1 MASWH
6 PNIFTGKILV
16 IRSSRTTQW
25 FSFCFHL
32 FSEGEMSATNHAFA
46 WDNLAAAP
54 QSTAASTP
62 ALPEQPPVVAPV
74 TPKLR
79 VMPLLRHP
87 QPRRFVR
94 VPTHAV
100 GVHLEQRECP
110 RAALRLPLKL
120 RSVAGRREEFP
131 ITLVTRDISSSG
143 VFFLCPKALAPGV
156 EIELDIVLVSRPLGY
171 GNVVVSSRA
180 RVERAEA
187 ANMPGWHG
195 IAASFDDF
203 AFDRDDQIPGWLPAD

>member
-1 MASWH
+1 
-6 PNIFTGKILV
+6 
-16 IRSSRTTQW
+16 
-25 FSFCFHL
+25 
-32 FSEGEMSATNHAFA
+32 MSAANHAFA
-46 WDNLAAAP
+46 WDNVAESPQSNVAAAAAP
-54 QSTAASTP
+54 AIAEP
-62 ALPEQPPVVAPV
+62 QPGVPSG

-79 VMPLLRHP
+79 VMPLLRKP
-87 QPRRFVR
+87 QQQQRLFVR

-110 RAALRLPLKL
+110 RAALKLPLKL
-120 RSVAGRREEFP
+120 RSVAGRREEYP

-203 AFDRDDQIPGWLPAD
+203 AFDRDDLIPGWKPVD

>member
-1 MASWH
+1 
-6 PNIFTGKILV
+6 
-16 IRSSRTTQW
+16 
-25 FSFCFHL
+25 
-32 FSEGEMSATNHAFA
+32 MSASNHAFA
-46 WDNLAAAP
+46 FDNLAESP
-54 QSTAASTP
+54 QSSATGAALP
-62 ALPEQPPVVAPV
+62 AVPEQPPSVAAPGS
-74 TPKLR
+74 PKLR
-79 VMPLLRHP
+79 VMPLLRKP

-110 RAALRLPLKL
+110 RAALKLPLKL

-180 RVERAEA
+180 RVERAEV

-203 AFDRDDQIPGWLPAD
+203 GFDRDDLIPGWMPAD

>member
-1 MASWH
+1 
-6 PNIFTGKILV
+6 
-16 IRSSRTTQW
+16 
-25 FSFCFHL
+25 
-32 FSEGEMSATNHAFA
+32 MSASNHAFA
-46 WDNLAAAP
+46 WDNLADSL
-54 QSTAASTP
+54 QSNSSAASAP
-62 ALPEQPPVVAPV
+62 AVPEQQPAAIPAVP
-74 TPKLR
+74 PKLR
-79 VMPLLRHP
+79 VMPLLRSP

-110 RAALRLPLKL
+110 RAALKLPLKL

-203 AFDRDDQIPGWLPAD
+203 AFDRDDQIPGWMPAD